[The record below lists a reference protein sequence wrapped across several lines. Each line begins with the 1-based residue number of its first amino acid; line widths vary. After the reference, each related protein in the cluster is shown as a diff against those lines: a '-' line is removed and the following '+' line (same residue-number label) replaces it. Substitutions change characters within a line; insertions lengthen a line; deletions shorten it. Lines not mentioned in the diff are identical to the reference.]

1 MEDVKSDFNTDGM
14 EIRLSS
20 GSEVSMTNVKSN
32 FNTYGGI
39 ALTLAEG
46 SEGSTVTMENV
57 EASFNKKKKVF
68 VLLLTILQ
76 K

>member
-1 MEDVKSDFNTDGM
+1 MEDVKSDFNNAGGM
-14 EIRLSS
+14 DIRLSS

-32 FNTYGGI
+32 FNPYGGI

-57 EASFNKKKKVF
+57 EASFN
-68 VLLLTILQ
+68 
-76 K
+76 